1 MNSLSPSAMQRY
13 NALTEYANFLT
24 YFKHFPSVSRQRRNR
39 TSRIQS
45 TLVVYVWV
53 FLYLTDY
60 FYVYL
65 YPSTTVISNLA
76 KRTVGK
82 VDDVVSKTTS
92 VSYLYSYGFAVV
104 HIGHL

>member
-1 MNSLSPSAMQRY
+1 MNSLSPSTMQRY

-39 TSRIQS
+39 TSRMQS

-53 FLYLTDY
+53 FLHLTDH
-60 FYVYL
+60 FNVYL
-65 YPSTTVISNLA
+65 YPPTAVIGNLA

-82 VDDVVSKTTS
+82 VDDVVSKTTPIG
-92 VSYLYSYGFAVV
+92 YLYSYGLAVV
-104 HIGHL
+104 YIGHL